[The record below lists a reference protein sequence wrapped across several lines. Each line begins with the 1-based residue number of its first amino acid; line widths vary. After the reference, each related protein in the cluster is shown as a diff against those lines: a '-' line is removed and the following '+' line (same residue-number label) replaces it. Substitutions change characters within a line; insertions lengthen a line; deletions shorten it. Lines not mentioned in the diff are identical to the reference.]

1 MTANANNIIK
11 PTPADR
17 AFRYVSLFFLLIIM
31 VLLTYPLLFVI
42 NASFTDPLQLYSSP
56 LLLYP
61 KGFNLG
67 SYRITFANADIWI
80 GYRNSLIY
88 TFLGTIVNIVMTILG
103 AYPLSRKDFV
113 GRNVLTFFYSFTMF
127 FSGGLIP
134 YYLVVS
140 GLGLVDNLWTM
151 IIPGAVSVYNMIIM
165 RTFFST
171 NIPTELEEAAKIDGC
186 SNFRLLLSVVL
197 PLSTPIL
204 AVLSLYYGVD
214 HWNGYFHAMIFLNNR
229 NRYPLQLFL
238 REILIQNQM
247 SDMLQIATD
256 EKYAQRMMDQLGLKY
271 VVIVVS
277 TLPIFIIYP
286 FLQKFFNKGVLV
298 GALKG

>member
-1 MTANANNIIK
+1 M
-11 PTPADR
+11 
-17 AFRYVSLFFLLIIM
+17 
-31 VLLTYPLLFVI
+31 
-42 NASFTDPLQLYSSP
+42 
-56 LLLYP
+56 
-61 KGFNLG
+61 
-67 SYRITFANADIWI
+67 
-80 GYRNSLIY
+80 
-88 TFLGTIVNIVMTILG
+88 
-103 AYPLSRKDFV
+103 
-113 GRNVLTFFYSFTMF
+113 
-127 FSGGLIP
+127 
-134 YYLVVS
+134 VS

>member
-1 MTANANNIIK
+1 MTNNISNIIK

-17 AFRYVSLFFLLIIM
+17 AFRYVSLLFLLIVM
-31 VLLTYPLLFVI
+31 ALLTYPLIFVI

-67 SYRITFANADIWI
+67 SYRITFANSDIWI

-229 NRYPLQLFL
+229 GRYPLQLFL

>member
-17 AFRYVSLFFLLIIM
+17 VFRYVSLFFLLIVM

-42 NASFTDPLQLYSSP
+42 NAAFTDPLQLYSSP

>member
-1 MTANANNIIK
+1 MTTNANNIIK

-17 AFRYVSLFFLLIIM
+17 VFRYISLFFLLIVM

-67 SYRITFANADIWI
+67 SYTITFANADIWI

-88 TFLGTIVNIVMTILG
+88 TIFGTIVNIIMTILG

>member
-1 MTANANNIIK
+1 MSYKNNIIK

-17 AFRYVSLFFLLIIM
+17 VFRYVSLLFLSVVMI
-31 VLLTYPLLFVI
+31 LLTYPLIFVI
-42 NASFTDPLQLYSSP
+42 NASFTDPLKLYTSP
-56 LLLYP
+56 ILLYP
-61 KGFNLG
+61 KGINFG
-67 SYRITFANADIWI
+67 SYSIAFANSDIWT
-80 GYRNSLIY
+80 GYKNSAIY
-88 TFLGTIVNIVMTILG
+88 TLLGTTVNIVMTILG
-103 AYPLSRKDFV
+103 AYPLSRKDFY

-127 FSGGLIP
+127 FGGGLIP

-140 GLGLVDNLWTM
+140 GLGLVDNIWTM

-165 RTFFST
+165 RTYFST

-186 SNFRLLLSVVL
+186 NNLRLLLSIVL

-214 HWNGYFHAMIFLNNR
+214 HWNGYYHAMIFLNDR
-229 NRYPLQLFL
+229 SKYPLQLFL
-238 REILIQNQM
+238 REILIQSEM

-256 EKYAQRMMDQLGLKY
+256 EKYSQRMMDQLGLKY
-271 VVIVVS
+271 VVIVIS
-277 TLPIFIIYP
+277 TVPIFVIYP
-286 FLQKFFNKGVLV
+286 FLQKFFNKGVLI

>member
-1 MTANANNIIK
+1 MTSNVSNIIK

-17 AFRYVSLFFLLIIM
+17 VFRYVALFFLLVVM
-31 VLLTYPLLFVI
+31 VLLTYPLIFVI
-42 NASFTDPLQLYSSP
+42 NASFTDPLKLYSSP

-67 SYRITFANADIWI
+67 SYSIAFANSDIWI

-103 AYPLSRKDFV
+103 AYPLSRKDFT

-140 GLGLVDNLWTM
+140 GLGLVDNIWTM

-214 HWNGYFHAMIFLNNR
+214 HWNGYFHAMIFLNDR

>member
-1 MTANANNIIK
+1 MANRNNIIK
-11 PTPADR
+11 PTAADR
-17 AFRYVSLFFLLIIM
+17 VFRYICLLLLLLVM
-31 VLLTYPLLFVI
+31 VMLTYPLIFVI

-61 KGFNLG
+61 KGFGFG
-67 SYRITFANADIWI
+67 SYRITFANSDIWI

-88 TFLGTIVNIVMTILG
+88 TLLGTVVNIVMTILG

-140 GLGLVDNLWTM
+140 GLGLIDNIWTM

-186 SNFRLLLSVVL
+186 SNGRLLLSIVL

-286 FLQKFFNKGVLV
+286 FLQKFFNKGVLI